1 MSGQNTQKQ
10 ILAMVALMM
19 LGIIGLGAYVWFDD
33 GRRAEAE
40 DEQVVLAAERGANL
54 FANNCRVC
62 HGNTGLG
69 RNGDPSLVGP
79 ALNTPVNTLDWRT
92 DNAGGL
98 GQKQLRFSNTIAC
111 GRNRTAMPPWAIAEG
126 GSLNF
131 SKIENLVALITTNA
145 GNAWEIALERALEQ
159 DEIALAG
166 LESAI
171 KDAEATGDQDR
182 IADARKIYE
191 EAKDRVERGLPIQ
204 QALISSPTDGT
215 CGQIERGDGG
225 GAAASAAPS
234 DSDVPDIDSSGFSA
248 DAAHGEELF
257 FSNGCSA
264 CHGSTGEGGI
274 GPTIA
279 GTDLSFSQ
287 VVSQYR
293 NPRDLMPP
301 FSASAVP
308 DEDVFD
314 IYSWLQTL
322 E

>member
-10 ILAMVALMM
+10 IVAMVALMV

-33 GRRAEAE
+33 GRRPEAE
-40 DEQVVLAAERGANL
+40 TEQAIFAAERGAHL

-69 RNGDPSLVGP
+69 RDGNPSLIGP
-79 ALNTPVNTLDWRT
+79 ALNQPVNTLDWRI

-98 GQKQLRFSNTIAC
+98 SQKQLRFSNTIAC
-111 GRNRTAMPPWAIAEG
+111 GRNGTAMPPWSIAEG

-145 GNAWEIALERALEQ
+145 GNAWELALELASEQ
-159 DEIALAG
+159 DEVTLSG

-171 KDAEATGDQDR
+171 KDAEATGDQGR
-182 IADARKIYE
+182 IADARDLYE

-215 CGQIERGDGG
+215 CGQTERGDGG
-225 GAAASAAPS
+225 GATASVAPS
-234 DSDVPDIDSSGFSA
+234 DVPEIDSSGFSG

-257 FSNGCSA
+257 SANGCSA

-287 VVSQYR
+287 VVSQ
-293 NPRDLMPP
+293 
-301 FSASAVP
+301 
-308 DEDVFD
+308 
-314 IYSWLQTL
+314 
-322 E
+322 